1 MSKVLTEEVILL
13 RTKVSNLEQIKN
25 LNLWGN
31 EIENVTILKEMP
43 NIEILSL
50 SVNKI
55 STLKPF
61 SYCKK
66 LTELYLRKNLIQ
78 DLSEIRYLQG
88 LPNLKVLWLWEN
100 PCAEIPNYR
109 EAVLSALPNLVKLD
123 NQAVTPEE
131 KAQASKI
138 DLGRIKNKENKVSK
152 ENVQRRERIPSPVIK
167 EPPRVN
173 KVKNEPSSEN
183 RSNNVLCAL
192 LALIKELDDYS
203 LDIVRKEIDRK
214 LAIR

>member
-1 MSKVLTEEVILL
+1 
-13 RTKVSNLEQIKN
+13 
-25 LNLWGN
+25 
-31 EIENVTILKEMP
+31 MP

-55 STLKPF
+55 STLKPFSYCKKLTELYLRKNLIQDLSEIQPF

-100 PCAEIPNYR
+100 PCAEAPNYR
-109 EAVLSALPNLVKLD
+109 EAVLYALPNLVKLD

-131 KAQASKI
+131 KTQASKA
-138 DLGRIKNKENKVSK
+138 DLGKIRNKENEASK
-152 ENVQRRERIPSPVIK
+152 ENVQRRERNPSPAIK
-167 EPPRVN
+167 EPPRIN

-203 LDIVRKEIDRK
+203 LEIVRKEIDRK
-214 LAIR
+214 LASR